1 VRRKQKSEPICVDED
16 KSMGNAVTI
25 IVGAG
30 AILNLD
36 PHISFSD
43 FSVPYALSLADTF
56 DEIQ

>member
-1 VRRKQKSEPICVDED
+1 
-16 KSMGNAVTI
+16 MGNAVTI

-43 FSVPYALSLADTF
+43 FSVPSALSLAESTSM
-56 DEIQ
+56 IRPKGLTPSSIVRKRSS

>member
-1 VRRKQKSEPICVDED
+1 
-16 KSMGNAVTI
+16 MGNAVTI